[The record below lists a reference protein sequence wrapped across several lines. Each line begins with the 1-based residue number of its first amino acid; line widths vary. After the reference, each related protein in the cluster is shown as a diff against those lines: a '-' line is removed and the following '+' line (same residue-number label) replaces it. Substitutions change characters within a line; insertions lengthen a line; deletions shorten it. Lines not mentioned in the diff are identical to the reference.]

1 MKQLLTTVAASTAV
15 IFTLAITAMPAAQ
28 AGSNI
33 EYSLSA
39 PVGIMAGGFKTPE
52 QCHASASGIGGNCAI
67 VSFVTAPANA
77 YAYSPRSVLLL
88 RK

>member
-15 IFTLAITAMPAAQ
+15 LFTLAITAMPAAQ

-33 EYSLSA
+33 EYSFSA

-52 QCHASASGIGGNCAI
+52 QCQASASGIGGTCAI
-67 VSFVTAPANA
+67 DPFVTAPANT
-77 YAYSPRSVLLL
+77 YLYSPRSVRHL

>member
-28 AGSNI
+28 AG
-33 EYSLSA
+33 YSLSTA
-39 PVGIMAGGFKTPE
+39 VGINAGGFTTLE
-52 QCHASASGIGGNCAI
+52 QCQASASGIDGTCAGD
-67 VSFVTAPANA
+67 SSVTAAANA
-77 YAYSPRSVLLL
+77 YAYSPRSVRHL